1 MSFPN
6 RLRTMLWRCQTMVW
20 IAGWLVPQPQRATW
34 RAGHNRRY
42 WHWCHF
48 LADSRQL
55 TAPNRLMIARD
66 CWRLFPEAFWLRFDR
81 DSLQSKWRRIL
92 GSPMAFLVALAAGV
106 TVATLASGVIP
117 AGRIALSAPVAD
129 PGHSV
134 TITLDGSGING
145 KYSRMRSDTLTDL
158 ASIWDKSPLAK
169 DLSPFSW
176 APAHVLLPSRDL
188 PVAAARVG
196 PTFFQTL
203 GVRAEIGR
211 AFTPDDPQNCQDC
224 VLLSH
229 LLWQREF
236 RSDRKLIGKQVTV
249 NGTAR
254 TVIGILPAQFHLLSP
269 GIAVWGLMDPAML
282 FTNFQRRVGAVASLR
297 EGAAP
302 AALQR
307 DLSDRTESAG
317 YVHPSSQLQV
327 TTMAAQAQR
336 SVANLVWFLLLATA
350 SAILVVALRFWAS
363 GLRSLPQGT
372 SARIRWLMFFIAK
385 SSMLLALAAVTA
397 WSAVH
402 WFAALA
408 LDVSYPTT
416 DEYSIWL
423 YLPVA
428 IVALSLSV
436 RDQRSRCRK
445 CLRRLELPVEIG
457 STGSVLL
464 NWSGTEMLCPVGHG
478 VLYVPDSPENALDQ
492 DRWSQLDDSWKDLFR
507 EP

>member
-20 IAGWLVPQPQRATW
+20 IAAWLVPPPQRTMW
-34 RAGHNRRY
+34 RSEQRGKY

-48 LADSRQL
+48 LAESRQL
-55 TAPNRLMIARD
+55 IPQNRLLIARD

-81 DSLQSKWRRIL
+81 DNLQSRWRRIL
-92 GSPMAFLVALAAGV
+92 GSPAAFFVVLGTAVALL
-106 TVATLASGVIP
+106 TVASGVIP
-117 AGRIALSAPVAD
+117 TGRMALSAPVPD
-129 PGHSV
+129 PNHRV

-145 KYSRMRSDTLTDL
+145 KYSRIRSDTLLDL
-158 ASIWDKSPLAK
+158 ASIWDKSNLAS

-188 PVAAARVG
+188 PVTAARVG
-196 PTFFQTL
+196 PGFFQTL

-211 AFTPDDPQNCQDC
+211 VFTSDGPRNCQDC

-229 LLWQREF
+229 LFWQREF
-236 RSDRKLIGKQVTV
+236 HADPKLVGKQVTV
-249 NGTAR
+249 NGAAR
-254 TVIGILPAQFHLLSP
+254 TVIGILPAHFHLLSS
-269 GIAVWGLMDPAML
+269 GIAVWGLMDPAIL

-297 EGAAP
+297 AGATP

-457 STGSVLL
+457 SPGSGLL
-464 NWSGTEMLCPVGHG
+464 QWWRT
-478 VLYVPDSPENALDQ
+478 DSA
-492 DRWSQLDDSWKDLFR
+492 
-507 EP
+507 

>member
-20 IAGWLVPQPQRATW
+20 IAGWLVPPPQRASW
-34 RAGHNRRY
+34 RAEHSRRY

-81 DSLQSKWRRIL
+81 DNLQSRWRRIL
-92 GSPMAFLVALAAGV
+92 GSPAAFFVVLGTAVALL
-106 TVATLASGVIP
+106 TVASGVIP
-117 AGRIALSAPVAD
+117 TGRMALSAPVPD
-129 PGHSV
+129 PNHRV

-145 KYSRMRSDTLTDL
+145 KYSRIRSDTLLDL
-158 ASIWDKSPLAK
+158 ASIWDKSNLAS

-188 PVAAARVG
+188 PVTAARVG
-196 PTFFQTL
+196 PGFFQTL

-211 AFTPDDPQNCQDC
+211 VFTSDGPRNCQDC

-236 RSDRKLIGKQVTV
+236 HADPKLVGKQVTV
-249 NGTAR
+249 NGAAR
-254 TVIGILPAQFHLLSP
+254 TVIGILPAHFHLLSS
-269 GIAVWGLMDPAML
+269 GIAVWGLMDPAIL

-297 EGAAP
+297 AGATP

-327 TTMAAQAQR
+327 TTMAAQMQR
-336 SVANLVWFLLLATA
+336 SLANLLWFLLLATGC
-350 SAILVVALRFWAS
+350 AILVVALRLWAH
-363 GLRSLPQGT
+363 GLGRMPKGAT
-372 SARIRWLMFFIAK
+372 ARVAWWLFFAAK
-385 SSMLLALAAVTA
+385 SSLLLALAAVTA
-397 WSAVH
+397 WSVVH
-402 WFAALA
+402 WFAAWA
-408 LDVSYPTT
+408 LDSTYPTT

-428 IVALSLSV
+428 IVALSWSV

-457 STGSVLL
+457 RTGSVLL
-464 NWSGTEMLCPVGHG
+464 NWSGTEMFCPLGHG
-478 VLYVPDSPENALDQ
+478 VLYLPDSPENSLDQ
-492 DRWSQLDDSWKDLFR
+492 GRWNQLDESWKILFR
-507 EP
+507 ED